1 MRSFCVS
8 GFSDALDWRPILFQE
23 SAITNCA
30 CALCGLVSLKAIR
43 LSCDHTLCP
52 ECHEECS
59 RQGSTC
65 PIDEECF
72 GDDDCYR
79 IDLSV
84 GFLAKRRAH
93 QPPPTTGSPTTA
105 YPRPLRTRLG
115 SPATAYHRL
124 TNHRLPQATSNPTR
138 LTSHRLPQAHQP
150 PPTPGH
156 FEPDSVRYSSFCK
169 LPLLFITF
177 HYYAGSPAT
186 AYHRLTNHRLPQA
199 TSNPTRY
206 VILHFVSYLFCSLP
220 SIITQAHQPPPT
232 TGSPTT
238 AYPRPL
244 RTRLGSPATAY
255 HRLTNHR
262 LPQATSNPTRYV
274 ILHFVSYLFCSLP
287 SIITQAHQPPPTT
300 GSPTTAYPRPLRTRL
315 GSPATAYHSCQIRK
329 TTSTVA
335 ALLSVDPSL
344 YVTLHFVRHFFLF
357 ISFHYYAGSPE
368 RPHRTMS
375 ATILKKVQVTRNWCR
390 AFPARASSLGDLFK
404 GYINFKIQLGITII
418 QKVFEYFID
427 SKNTIAHVENSR
439 FKTVVAVFSACGDP
453 IDRRIIEIINF
464 FNSLHFLNVFEIALT
479 KNYLILFLRLV
490 PSKKMD
496 SSGLSRVIGFADEVI
511 SDYVGEDE
519 NAWDESLDIAAP
531 PPPSD
536 TAMFH
541 GIFEVQDLDYL
552 MTEMGSHLDR
562 TTS

>member
-156 FEPDSVRYSSFCK
+156 FEPDS
-169 LPLLFITF
+169 
-177 HYYAGSPAT
+177 
-186 AYHRLTNHRLPQA
+186 
-199 TSNPTRY
+199 
-206 VILHFVSYLFCSLP
+206 
-220 SIITQAHQPPPT
+220 AHQPPPT

-262 LPQATSNPTRYV
+262 LPQATSNPTR
-274 ILHFVSYLFCSLP
+274 LTSHRLPQAHQPPPTPGHFEPDS
-287 SIITQAHQPPPTT
+287 AHQPPPTT

>member
-262 LPQATSNPTRYV
+262 LPQATSNPTR
-274 ILHFVSYLFCSLP
+274 LTSHRLP
-287 SIITQAHQPPPTT
+287 QAHQPPPTP
-300 GSPTTAYPRPLRTRL
+300 GHFEPDSAHQPPPTTAAKLEKL
-315 GSPATAYHSCQIRK
+315 PAPSQLFSV
-329 TTSTVA
+329 STH
-335 ALLSVDPSL
+335 LC
-344 YVTLHFVRHFFLF
+344 
-357 ISFHYYAGSPE
+357 SPE

>member
-84 GFLAKRRAH
+84 GFLAKRR
-93 QPPPTTGSPTTA
+93 
-105 YPRPLRTRLG
+105 
-115 SPATAYHRL
+115 
-124 TNHRLPQATSNPTR
+124 
-138 LTSHRLPQAHQP
+138 
-150 PPTPGH
+150 
-156 FEPDSVRYSSFCK
+156 
-169 LPLLFITF
+169 
-177 HYYAGSPAT
+177 
-186 AYHRLTNHRLPQA
+186 
-199 TSNPTRY
+199 
-206 VILHFVSYLFCSLP
+206 
-220 SIITQAHQPPPT
+220 
-232 TGSPTT
+232 
-238 AYPRPL
+238 
-244 RTRLGSPATAY
+244 
-255 HRLTNHR
+255 
-262 LPQATSNPTRYV
+262 
-274 ILHFVSYLFCSLP
+274 
-287 SIITQAHQPPPTT
+287 AHQPPPTT